1 MIKNVIFDIGDVLVH
16 FRWKQVMID
25 LGFSEEEIGF
35 LYKALF
41 ESRWWNEWDR
51 GVIPEEE
58 VMRHMKEEGKGLE
71 TQICQFF
78 EHKGELVI
86 QYPYVETWMKLLKEK
101 GMKIYLLSNYP
112 MSLFELHAKNTF
124 TFLPYVDGKIVS
136 GYVKHVK
143 PEPEIYS
150 ILLRTYELNPEECVF
165 IDDRLDNVEAAKK
178 MGIHSI
184 LFEGFDKANKALE
197 TFIASKN

>member
-1 MIKNVIFDIGDVLVH
+1 MIKNIIFDIGDVLVH

-25 LGFSEEEIGF
+25 LGFSETEIAL

-71 TQICQFF
+71 TQMAHFF

-86 QYPYVETWMKLLKEK
+86 QYPYVEAWMQSLKQQGMKL
-101 GMKIYLLSNYP
+101 YLLSNYP

-124 TFLPYVDGKIVS
+124 TFLPYVDGKVVS

-143 PEPEIYS
+143 PEPEIYT
-150 ILLRTYELNPEECVF
+150 ILLNTYGLKPEECVF
-165 IDDRLDNVEAAKK
+165 LDDRADNVEAARK

-184 LFEGFDKANKALE
+184 LFEGFEAANQALE
-197 TFIASKN
+197 RLLASNN

>member
-25 LGFSEEEIGF
+25 LGFSETEIAL

-58 VMRHMKEEGKGLE
+58 IMRHMKEEGKGLE
-71 TQICQFF
+71 TQMGRFF

-86 QYPYVETWMKLLKEK
+86 QYPYVEAWMQSLKQQGMKL
-101 GMKIYLLSNYP
+101 YLLSNYP

-124 TFLPYVDGKIVS
+124 TFLPYVDGKVVS

-143 PEPEIYS
+143 PEPEIYT
-150 ILLRTYELNPEECVF
+150 ILLNTYGLKPEECVF
-165 IDDRLDNVEAAKK
+165 LDDRADNVEAARK
-178 MGIHSI
+178 MGIHGI
-184 LFEGFDKANKALE
+184 LFEGFEAANQALE
-197 TFIASKN
+197 RFN

>member
-25 LGFSEEEIGF
+25 LGFSETEIAL

-58 VMRHMKEEGKGLE
+58 IMRHMKEEGKGLE
-71 TQICQFF
+71 TQMERFF

-86 QYPYVETWMKLLKEK
+86 QYPYVEVWMQSLKQQGMKL
-101 GMKIYLLSNYP
+101 YLLSNYP

-124 TFLPYVDGKIVS
+124 TFLPYVDGKVVS

-143 PEPEIYS
+143 PEPEIYT
-150 ILLRTYELNPEECVF
+150 ILLNTYGLKPEECVF
-165 IDDRLDNVEAAKK
+165 LDDRADNVEAARK
-178 MGIHSI
+178 MGIHGI
-184 LFEGFDKANKALE
+184 LFEGFEAANQALE
-197 TFIASKN
+197 RFN